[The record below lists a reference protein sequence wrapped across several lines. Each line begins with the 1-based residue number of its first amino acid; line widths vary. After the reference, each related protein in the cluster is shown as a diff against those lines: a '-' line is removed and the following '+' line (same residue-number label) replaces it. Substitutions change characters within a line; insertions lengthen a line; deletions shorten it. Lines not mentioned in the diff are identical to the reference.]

1 LQAEF
6 LRSGEAVLST
16 EESLPA
22 AQSVEMDIGGTGI
35 PQYGLAN
42 GLRGRIMCE
51 LRVGVKEFATVT
63 AYLAT

>member
-6 LRSGEAVLST
+6 LRSGEAVFSA

-22 AQSVEMDIGGTGI
+22 AQSVEMDIDQTGI

-42 GLRGRIMCE
+42 RRRGRIMCE
-51 LRVGVKEFATVT
+51 LRVGVEEFATVT
-63 AYLAT
+63 AYVVT